1 MVVASS
7 VVQMRQNQ
15 QVWWKKE
22 PPFVALVV
30 ALLISPENKQP
41 PVVGPSRE
49 VEQPVAEHQHAE
61 AVMSYLHE
69 RQWWPRALFAGVYPG
84 IHKGT

>member
-15 QVWWKKE
+15 QVWWKQ

-30 ALLISPENKQP
+30 ALLISPENNQP
-41 PVVGPSRE
+41 LVVGPSRE
-49 VEQPVAEHQHAE
+49 VEQPVADHQHAE
-61 AVMSYLHE
+61 AVVSDPHE
-69 RQWWPRALFAGVYPG
+69 RQWWPWALFAGVYPG
-84 IHKGT
+84 IHKVT